1 MPFLNFGG
9 NKNKHFNLSDMN
21 FFMKNMKNRYSDPDP
36 LWNRIRIHF
45 FQMWIRGSGSTITER
60 WIRGSGSGST
70 FPKCG
75 SQDPDPDP
83 RQNEMDPERWFFST
97 CSINAPYLSVIK
109 STVKEEFAKILWS
122 GEPAA
127 AHLTTVSMRCAI
139 RNLHKTYGPI
149 SCMQQTGPLVQCV
162 AKLSPFKYK
171 IFQTLSKAQK
181 LDLWLWK

>member
-60 WIRGSGSGST
+60 WIRGSGST

-83 RQNEMDPERWFFST
+83 RQNEMDPKRW
-97 CSINAPYLSVIK
+97 YL
-109 STVKEEFAKILWS
+109 
-122 GEPAA
+122 
-127 AHLTTVSMRCAI
+127 
-139 RNLHKTYGPI
+139 
-149 SCMQQTGPLVQCV
+149 
-162 AKLSPFKYK
+162 
-171 IFQTLSKAQK
+171 QK
-181 LDLWLWK
+181 V